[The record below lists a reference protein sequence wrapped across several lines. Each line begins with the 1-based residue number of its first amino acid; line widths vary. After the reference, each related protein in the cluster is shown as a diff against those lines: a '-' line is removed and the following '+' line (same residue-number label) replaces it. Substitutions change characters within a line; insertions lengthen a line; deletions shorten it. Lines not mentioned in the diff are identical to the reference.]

1 LHANQKPLSL
11 IERVILASSD
21 PGDVVWEPFGG
32 LCSAAI
38 ASLKTGRQ
46 CMSAE
51 INPSYYRLA
60 QERLVNQVLTIDL
73 WDLAD
78 KHQE

>member
-1 LHANQKPLSL
+1 
-11 IERVILASSD
+11 
-21 PGDVVWEPFGG
+21 
-32 LCSAAI
+32 
-38 ASLKTGRQ
+38 
-46 CMSAE
+46 MSAE